1 MLKRPSEGP
10 MKIGAQLSSPV
21 RRMPP
26 PIWRALAI
34 VVLAAL
40 AGLAA
45 FVSLRDDPK
54 IYERESSFV
63 IRPSETV
70 PPDQMADAVGALAP
84 PVGGGATP
92 TIVEVLGSARL
103 REPTAVAAG
112 LPPESVGE
120 TGAKYSWTAS
130 QRPGSAIVDIRLTG
144 PSDAKLSAMQA
155 AIPEEAAS
163 LVAGSFGLF
172 RLESLDA
179 STSAKQVGPKTAQT
193 VALAVLLGALV
204 GASLVLLERRLR
216 SSLRTRPVNPGN
228 HDRPTGA
235 DDYLR
240 AEPDQLEFAFREPP
254 GTGAFA
260 PGVRPGRIEVGHPGV
275 AYPEV
280 ASPDWTFPEAPPQ
293 PETARPK
300 QGNARPK
307 RETASP
313 SKPENSRPKRRTARR
328 KREAAGRKG

>member
-1 MLKRPSEGP
+1 MFLKASKRQTKKS
-10 MKIGAQLSSPV
+10 GARLSSPV

-26 PIWRALAI
+26 PIWRALAV
-34 VVLAAL
+34 VVLATL

-54 IYERESSFV
+54 TYERESSFV
-63 IRPSETV
+63 LRPSETV

-103 REPTAVAAG
+103 REPAAVAAG

-120 TGAKYSWTAS
+120 TGAEYSWAAS

-144 PSDAKLSAMQA
+144 PSDAKLRAMQA
-155 AIPEEAAS
+155 AVPEEAAS

-193 VALAVLLGALV
+193 VALALLLGGLVGVALV
-204 GASLVLLERRLR
+204 LVEGRLR
-216 SSLRTRPVNPGN
+216 GSRGTRTPNPG
-228 HDRPTGA
+228 DDGRPAG
-235 DDYLR
+235 DDGR
-240 AEPDQLEFAFREPP
+240 PAGTDDPSGEPDQLEFEFKLREPLGTRAFVPRVGP
-254 GTGAFA
+254 GPRMGPT
-260 PGVRPGRIEVGHPGV
+260 PMEVG
-275 AYPEV
+275 YP
-280 ASPDWTFPEAPPQ
+280 PTAPKRKA
-293 PETARPK
+293 ARPK
-300 QGNARPK
+300 EEIAGPNGDNAGPK
-307 RETASP
+307 RKS
-313 SKPENSRPKRRTARR
+313 ARR
-328 KREAAGRKG
+328 KRESTGRKR